1 MGRLTKTKVDE
12 IEKLRREGY
21 TQKETAE
28 KVKVHLRTVRKYD
41 PLREKPV
48 RPSREQAKELDE
60 AISKLAAKGLLH
72 EESNGRLRISSLGR
86 RVHVKLEELQKKAM
100 LQFMLEADRPV
111 TAEEIDAYLE
121 EIGDELLD
129 QALDEVTRHQKSF
142 GP

>member
-1 MGRLTKTKVDE
+1 MGRLTKTKIDQ
-12 IEKLRREGY
+12 ISKLRQEGY

-28 KVKVHLRTVRKYD
+28 KVGVHLRTVRKYD
-41 PLREKPV
+41 SLREKPV

-100 LQFMLEADRPV
+100 LEADRPV

-129 QALDEVTRHQKSF
+129 KALDEVTRHQKSF